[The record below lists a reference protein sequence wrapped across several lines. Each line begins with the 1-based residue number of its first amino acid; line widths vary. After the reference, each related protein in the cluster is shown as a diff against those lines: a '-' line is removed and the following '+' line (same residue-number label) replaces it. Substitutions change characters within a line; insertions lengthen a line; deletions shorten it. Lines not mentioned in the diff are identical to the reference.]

1 MSMKTLTNYYNPI
14 INLEKTFQSLFD
26 HTPLFHNLEEIYRT
40 GDQVRFSNDDKGLTV
55 QVYLPGVA
63 KDKLKLSTDSD
74 KREVYIKATRTV
86 KTQEGQRE
94 QTYNRS
100 FSVGREYDLNKI
112 NFEYVD
118 GQLEVL
124 VPLRK
129 KEEYI
134 RTYSV

>member
-1 MSMKTLTNYYNPI
+1 MKTLTNYYNPI

-55 QVYLPGVA
+55 QVDLPGVA